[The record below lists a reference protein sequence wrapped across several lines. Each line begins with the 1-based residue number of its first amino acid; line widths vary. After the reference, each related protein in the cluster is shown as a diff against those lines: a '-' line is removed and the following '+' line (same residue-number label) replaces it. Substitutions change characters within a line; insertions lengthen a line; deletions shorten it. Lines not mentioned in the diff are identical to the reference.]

1 MEPAHGVAVVHGV
14 ERRHLV
20 DAHGRH
26 LQYPGYL
33 VHDADAREAVLPLSE
48 IEQGH
53 HGGLLILRG
62 IPFQDLGNELL
73 VDGVEFEG
81 DGGVIYGGVAVLD
94 SGSGRVRRSKE
105 IGSGR

>member
-1 MEPAHGVAVVHGV
+1 MVCLSQAGGRRRRRIRRRGRRKITYRRADLQVESPHGVTVVHGV

-20 DAHGRH
+20 DTHGRH

-33 VHDADAREAVLPLSE
+33 VHDTDASEAVLPLPE

-62 IPFQDLGNELL
+62 IPF
-73 VDGVEFEG
+73 
-81 DGGVIYGGVAVLD
+81 
-94 SGSGRVRRSKE
+94 
-105 IGSGR
+105 